1 MADSRP
7 EDTAAAAAGEPAA
20 PGAAGN
26 GRKPAG
32 TKPRRTHGAA
42 KAEAE
47 PSPAGSGPRA
57 RAAAEAAPSSPAGG
71 APSEDWLGDITR
83 LSYQEART
91 ALELALAKLQSS
103 ELEVEEMA
111 GLYRR
116 AQAYAERCEAVLKQV
131 EQDVIQWDPQTLA
144 PPAP

>member
-1 MADSRP
+1 MADSHP
-7 EDTAAAAAGEPAA
+7 EDTAAAAGEPAA
-20 PGAAGN
+20 PGADGN
-26 GRKPAG
+26 GSKPVGA
-32 TKPRRTHGAA
+32 KPRRTRGAT

-47 PSPAGSGPRA
+47 PSPAGSGRRA
-57 RAAAEAAPSSPAGG
+57 KAAAEAAPASPTGD
-71 APSEDWLGDITR
+71 APSEDWLADISR

-116 AQAYAERCEAVLKQV
+116 AQAYAERCEAVLQQV

>member
-1 MADSRP
+1 MADPRP
-7 EDTAAAAAGEPAA
+7 EDTAAGEPDA
-20 PGAAGN
+20 PSTAGS
-26 GRKPAG
+26 GRKSASAR
-32 TKPRRTHGAA
+32 PRRTRAAA

-47 PSPAGSGPRA
+47 ASPAGAGPRG
-57 RAAAEAAPSSPAGG
+57 RAAAETAPSPREGD
-71 APSEDWLGDITR
+71 APSEDWLADIAR

-91 ALELALAKLQSS
+91 ALELALAQLQSS
-103 ELEVEEMA
+103 ALEVEEMA

-116 AQAYAERCEAVLKQV
+116 AQAYAERCEAVLQQV